1 MSKTFHRIALGLLP
15 VGLCFWYTQTLVS
28 HRIEKV
34 YFLYTDG
41 LLFLSDALA
50 LVAVVAWLI
59 FSLRQFRP
67 LNWEKIGWDTRL
79 LAIFCA
85 IATVNIPWADDWRVA
100 LFVSLHLWL
109 IFGLFL
115 SIKDQPE
122 SWRAL
127 ALGFCAALLVQI
139 VIGLGQ
145 FALQT
150 TAFLTLPSL
159 EWPGQITPAMRG
171 ASVVQLADGTRWLR
185 VYGSFPHPNLLGGFT
200 LMFLAGPAALL
211 LFDEKPRPWALA
223 LLAGGAALL
232 ILTFSRSAWVG
243 LAAAGL
249 VVLLQRRKLSGKRW
263 LAAGLAV
270 FTGLLSAAA
279 PLHNLIF
286 TRAGAGSVATE
297 EFSNEGR
304 AWLTGQA
311 LSMIQSHPF
320 WGVGIGNFIIDYAR
334 HVPPGYLLEPVHNL
348 PLLLLAE
355 LGIPGVVIGIGL
367 GMVILRNIWRS
378 TSPQSVL
385 FGAMLIGLLVTS
397 LFDHYLWTLAPGRML
412 LGLAF
417 GLWAAHTKQETNH
430 VADPV

>member
-1 MSKTFHRIALGLLP
+1 MSKTIHRIALGLLP

-28 HRIEKV
+28 HPVEKI

-50 LVAVVAWLI
+50 LAAVVAWLFARKNDLPQSTPRKTEKNSLLSV
-59 FSLRQFRP
+59 FSVA
-67 LNWEKIGWDTRL
+67 K
-79 LAIFCA
+79 LALALCA
-85 IATVNIPWADDWRVA
+85 IATVNIPWADDWCVA

-109 IFGLFL
+109 VLGLFL

-127 ALGFCAALLVQI
+127 ALGFCVALLVQI
-139 VIGLGQ
+139 VIGFGQ

-150 TAFLTLPSL
+150 TAFLTLPGL

-171 ASVVQLADGTRWLR
+171 ASVVQLADGARWLR

-243 LAAAGL
+243 LLAAGL
-249 VVLLQRRKLSGKRW
+249 VVMLQRRKISGQRR

-320 WGVGIGNFIIDYAR
+320 WGVGIGNFIIEYAR

-355 LGIPGVVIGIGL
+355 LGIPGAVIGIGL
-367 GMVILRNIWRS
+367 GMVILRNVWRS

-397 LFDHYLWTLAPGRML
+397 LFDHYLWTLAPGRVL

-417 GLWAAHTKQETNH
+417 GLWASQVTVT
-430 VADPV
+430 

>member
-1 MSKTFHRIALGLLP
+1 MMRIHRIALGLLP
-15 VGLCFWYTQTLVS
+15 VSLCFWYTQTLVS
-28 HRIEKV
+28 HRVEKV

-59 FSLRQFRP
+59 FSFPQFKEQ
-67 LNWEKIGWDTRL
+67 NWGKVGWDARL
-79 LAIFCA
+79 GAIFCA
-85 IATVNIPWADDWRVA
+85 IATINIPWADDWRVA

-109 IFGLFL
+109 VFGLFL

-122 SWRAL
+122 SWRTL

-139 VIGLGQ
+139 VIGFGQ

-150 TAFLTLPSL
+150 TAFLTLPGL

-171 ASVVQLADGTRWLR
+171 ASVVQLADGARWLR

-211 LFDEKPRPWALA
+211 LFEEKPRPWALA

-243 LAAAGL
+243 LLAAGL
-249 VVLLQRRKLSGKRW
+249 VVLLQRRKLSGQRW

-270 FTGLLSAAA
+270 FTGLLSAAV

-286 TRAGAGSVATE
+286 TRAGAAWVATE

-355 LGIPGVVIGIGL
+355 LGIPGAVIGIGL
-367 GMVILRNIWRS
+367 GMVILRNVWRS
-378 TSPQSVL
+378 ASPQSVL

-417 GLWAAHTKQETNH
+417 GLWAAHAKQEINH
-430 VADPV
+430 VTDPM